1 VRLALVGGRLQG
13 LEAAYLAKN
22 ADITTLLIDREPNTP
37 ASTLVDE
44 NHVFDITKQENLFTK
59 LCKTVDAVLPTT
71 ENMKTLIFLEKVAKR
86 LEVPL
91 LQDNNAF
98 WITSNKTRSKN
109 FLTNQHVAVPK
120 PWPYATFPLI
130 VKPARL
136 SGSVSIL
143 KVSTASQLPHIINEV
158 KKIDQE
164 VIVEEFVE
172 GLAVSLEVLAMNGKS
187 IPFQIT
193 NLEFDEFYG
202 CKRVTAPTAL
212 SNHVKT
218 KFIETGLKIADG
230 LNLYGLTDVQSI
242 VTPSNSLK
250 TNEINAR
257 LPSQTPTVV
266 FHSTGINIVKE
277 LANLF
282 IENTLPSNKVGV
294 EKGVVYQHVCIQDH
308 SLKVQGEHI
317 MTNAKNLTHELG
329 FFGADEAIT
338 NFLSDIIGNEIRI
351 ATLIVRDITLEEAK
365 KKMDAVISE
374 IMAEFKL
381 TNYVIKNRIK

>member
-13 LEAAYLAKN
+13 LEAAYLAKK
-22 ADITTLLIDREPNTP
+22 ADITTILIDREPNTP

-44 NHVFDITKQENLFTK
+44 NHVFDIIKQENLFTK

-71 ENMKTLIFLEKVAKR
+71 ENMKTLVFLEKTSKR
-86 LEVPL
+86 LEIPF

-98 WITSNKTRSKN
+98 WITSNKIRSKN
-109 FLTNQHVAVPK
+109 FLISQQVAVPR
-120 PWPYATFPLI
+120 PWPDATFPLI

-136 SGSVSIL
+136 SGSVSVL
-143 KVSTASQLPHIINEV
+143 KVSTPSQLPHIMNAV
-158 KKIDQE
+158 RQIDQE

-172 GLAVSLEVLAMNGKS
+172 GLAVSLEVLAINGNS
-187 IPFQIT
+187 IPFQVT
-193 NLEFDEFYG
+193 DLEFDESYG
-202 CKRVTAPTAL
+202 CKRVTAPTVL
-212 SNHVKT
+212 SNHVKK
-218 KFIETGLKIADG
+218 KFIETGLKITKG
-230 LNLYGLTDVQSI
+230 LILHGLTDVQSI
-242 VTPSNSLK
+242 VSPSNSLK

-266 FHSTGINIVKE
+266 FHSVGINIVDE

-282 IENTLPSNKVGV
+282 LENTLPSNKVGV

-317 MTNAKNLTHELG
+317 LSDAKNLTHELG

-338 NFLSDIIGNEIRI
+338 NFLSDSIDNEKRV
-351 ATLIVRDITLEEAK
+351 ATLLVRDKTLKEAK
-365 KKMDAVISE
+365 KKMDAVICE
-374 IMAEFKL
+374 IMSEFKL
-381 TNYVIKNRIK
+381 TNYVDQKPN